1 MFHILSPLRGVLK
14 SSATSVRI
22 DNTVFRLHYR
32 VTVTGLVAASLLIT
46 ARQYFGEPINCLEK
60 EGIPPTVLDTYCWLH
75 GTYSSEAAWR
85 KAVGREVA
93 YPGVDRGDR
102 RGFEGEGQTPSSRTY
117 HGYYQWVWAVLALQA
132 LFFYLPHYLWKSL
145 EGGLTRNLTLDLG
158 KAILKEEEKAEQ
170 LHLLTEYLH
179 RAKRMG
185 LHRRLPTGYLICELL
200 NCLNV
205 VLQAVAIDQVLGGRF
220 LGYGLAVLQ
229 NSMSSTLS
237 SSPSSWPMAYDPM
250 LRVFPRVSKCEYFQF
265 GSSGEVE
272 SLDTICLLPVNI
284 FNEKVFLLLWYWLL
298 MLAVLSVASLLYTLI
313 TAIILPA
320 FRIALHRLT
329 TYRGEGEKTV
339 VDGQFCS
346 TGFGIGDTFVLAL
359 LEKNLNPLHYHDL
372 LICLEEEKECTAEL
386 CKEKVV

>member
-1 MFHILSPLRGVLK
+1 
-14 SSATSVRI
+14 
-22 DNTVFRLHYR
+22 
-32 VTVTGLVAASLLIT
+32 
-46 ARQYFGEPINCLEK
+46 
-60 EGIPPTVLDTYCWLH
+60 
-75 GTYSSEAAWR
+75 
-85 KAVGREVA
+85 
-93 YPGVDRGDR
+93 
-102 RGFEGEGQTPSSRTY
+102 
-117 HGYYQWVWAVLALQA
+117 
-132 LFFYLPHYLWKSL
+132 
-145 EGGLTRNLTLDLG
+145 
-158 KAILKEEEKAEQ
+158 
-170 LHLLTEYLH
+170 
-179 RAKRMG
+179 
-185 LHRRLPTGYLICELL
+185 
-200 NCLNV
+200 
-205 VLQAVAIDQVLGGRF
+205 
-220 LGYGLAVLQ
+220 
-229 NSMSSTLS
+229 
-237 SSPSSWPMAYDPM
+237 MAYDPM

-320 FRIALHRLT
+320 FKIALHRLT
-329 TYRGEGEKTV
+329 TYRGEDEKKV